1 MKHKY
6 TIIKDTDNKQLVI
19 REYGELDKD
28 AMSLLCEETFDQKA
42 VKEAIKEGG
51 NVLVSTLRTKNLYP
65 PGVYAVQIAQ
75 AVEQLYSSKRNEPL
89 DLLFDDLTAITD
101 EADTPSAVEEIEE
114 DGEGLDDLL
123 EDEVGDDLE
132 NKIEI
137 GKLNSSIK
145 VADDEN
151 GVADDGK

>member
-1 MKHKY
+1 MKHTY
-6 TIIKDTDNKQLVI
+6 TIIKDKDNKQLVI

-42 VKEAIKEGG
+42 VKDAIKEGG

-75 AVEQLYSSKRNEPL
+75 AVEQLYSSERNEPQ

-101 EADTPSAVEEIEE
+101 DADTSPAVEDIEE
-114 DGEGLDDLL
+114 DGEGMDDLL
-123 EDEVGDDLE
+123 DDEVGDDFE

-145 VADDEN
+145 VADDDD
-151 GVADDGK
+151 GVADDVK